1 MQQRRQIRKKLAVI
15 GGFLIIASG
24 IVNAALGMSIGAIY
38 YEVFPGGNMGHV
50 GIIAGIAATIMGILI
65 VCIVVP
71 LYNRHERLYV
81 ALAGILTVVLGHLG
95 AIAGAIYIGTL
106 GLLLCYVAGF
116 WTLIVALIKAEDL
129 KEPPTVS

>member
-1 MQQRRQIRKKLAVI
+1 MQTRLQIRKKLALI
-15 GGFLIIASG
+15 GGYLIIASG
-24 IVNAALGMSIGAIY
+24 IANAALGMSIGAIY
-38 YEVFPGGNMGHV
+38 YEVFPGGDMGHV
-50 GIIAGIAATIMGILI
+50 GIIAGIAATIMGMLI

-71 LYNRHERLYV
+71 LYYRHERLYV
-81 ALAGILTVVLGHLG
+81 VLAGILTVVLGHIG

-116 WTLIVALIKAEDL
+116 WTLIVALTRAKDI